1 MSDSNA
7 LGVSLAS
14 FVAGGA
20 IPVGMP
26 VKMDGTT
33 AKSVVVCDAIADLC
47 VGIFEGHGGT
57 GAGGAAVSGDI
68 IAIRQHGIA
77 KCLAGA
83 TITINAPQMVEV
95 TSGRVVDLTGATA
108 KFLGVAL
115 QAAADGDLFEVLLG
129 HLPNSPGP
137 TA

>member
-1 MSDSNA
+1 MANTNNGGPTRSY
-7 LGVSLAS
+7 
-14 FVAGGA
+14 VAGGA

-33 AKSVVVCDAIADLC
+33 FRSVVVCDAIADLC
-47 VGIFEGHGGT
+47 MGIYEGVGGSGT
-57 GAGGAAVSGDI
+57 DGAAVSGDEI
-68 IAIRQHGIA
+68 TVRVEGTA

-83 TITINAPQMVEV
+83 TITANGPVMVEV
-95 TSGRVVDLTGATA
+95 TSGRVVDLSGATA
-108 KFLGVAL
+108 KFLGVAKT
-115 QAAADGDLFEVLLG
+115 AAADGELFEVELG